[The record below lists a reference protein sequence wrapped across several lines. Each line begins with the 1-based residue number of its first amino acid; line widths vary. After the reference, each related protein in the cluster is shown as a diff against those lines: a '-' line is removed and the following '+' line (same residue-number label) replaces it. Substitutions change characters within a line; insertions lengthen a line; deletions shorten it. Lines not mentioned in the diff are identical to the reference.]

1 VPDDSGSLTLAE
13 LEQARPLVERTI
25 GRELRQAEHVVDVFL
40 LNSALEQAKADLFKA
55 IRAEQRRAVRRAVLS
70 DSKLDMPIHF
80 AFTPAMAAPLD
91 RLRALGK
98 REARAEFAR
107 AGYDIPARSMIAEPT
122 PGPEGPHGYVRNE
135 IAALKVKIRKQRVSL
150 EAGGAAQDAI
160 LAALY
165 TVPGAMDIAS
175 RVVSTA
181 LNEGFSSTFSD
192 LAGVVKGWE
201 YSAILDDGTCDECEG
216 HDGEQYATWDDA
228 MEVMPDGGPLP
239 DCAGGGRCRCRI
251 VPLGLA

>member
-1 VPDDSGSLTLAE
+1 MAASLELAE
-13 LEQARPLVERTI
+13 TWPLVERYI
-25 GRELRQAEHVVDVFL
+25 GRKLREAEKVVDFFKL
-40 LNSALEQAKADLFKA
+40 SSALEQAKADLFKA
-55 IRAEQRRAVRRAVLS
+55 IRAEQRRAVRRAVLT
-70 DSKLDMPIHF
+70 DSKLDLPIHI
-80 AFTPAMAAPLD
+80 AFTLAMAAPLE

-98 REARAEFAR
+98 REARAELER
-107 AGYDIPARSMIAEPT
+107 AGYAVPARSMIAEPT

-135 IAALKVKIRKQRVSL
+135 IAALKVKINKQRVSL

-192 LAGVVKGWE
+192 AASVVKGWE
-201 YSAILDDGTCDECEG
+201 RTAILDAGTCDTCAER
-216 HDGEQYATWDDA
+216 DGEQFDTWDAA
-228 MEVMPDGGPLP
+228 MESLPDGGPDP
-239 DCAGGGRCRCRI
+239 ECDGGGRCRCRI
-251 VPLGLA
+251 VPTGLA